1 VRSTTLFD
9 PVNTG
14 HVVHPEHHTHEG
26 ADTMQDSLQLSAVD
40 HLAHDRISDLLTT
53 ASETRT
59 DGRRPADDRPGLVT
73 RTRLTLGRRLI
84 SIGSVVA
91 GQPH

>member
-1 VRSTTLFD
+1 M
-9 PVNTG
+9 P
-14 HVVHPEHHTHEG
+14 
-26 ADTMQDSLQLSAVD
+26 DSLQLSAVD
-40 HLAHDRISDLLTT
+40 HLAHDRIADLLAT

-59 DGRRPADDRPGLVT
+59 DTRRPSDERPGLVT

-84 SIGSVVA
+84 SFGSAVA